1 LPCSATPPTGP
12 NPRWPANFRAAV
24 ETLATLGSV
33 DEIDLPEFPYEAA
46 ATVVIQAEAAGRV
59 RGVHRVG
66 AARQL
71 SAPEDRYG
79 LLDGLALPA
88 VDYLRALRIR
98 RLAGRALDTVLS
110 SFDVVVAPTQPGV
123 APPIDEQFGSYAE
136 GADDATV
143 RSLGAAG
150 NLCGLPAVTVPNGV
164 GKLGLPTGLEF
175 MGRASADGT
184 LLAAAAAFERAWT
197 DSSGGTG

>member
-1 LPCSATPPTGP
+1 M
-12 NPRWPANFRAAV
+12 
-24 ETLATLGSV
+24 
-33 DEIDLPEFPYEAA
+33 
-46 ATVVIQAEAAGRV
+46 
-59 RGVHRVG
+59 
-66 AARQL
+66 
-71 SAPEDRYG
+71 
-79 LLDGLALPA
+79 PA

-98 RLAGRALDTVLS
+98 RLAGRALDTVLA

-136 GADDATV
+136 GIGAAAV

-197 DSSGGTG
+197 GSSGGAG